1 MGKSQSTTPR
11 TIAEYIASLPE
22 PRRSE
27 VEEIHALIR
36 ETVPHLEPSI
46 MYGMIGYGRFHYRY
60 ATGREGDSCILG
72 LAGRKQYV
80 SVYVLGVSEEQRAAL
95 PTADIGVGCIRF
107 RRLEGVDREALRR
120 VIREKAETD
129 PAPWGAVE
137 A

>member
-1 MGKSQSTTPR
+1 VSQKSPATV
-11 TIAEYIASLPE
+11 AEYIASLPE

-27 VEEIHALIR
+27 VEELHALIR
-36 ETVPHLEPSI
+36 ETAPHLEPSI

>member
-1 MGKSQSTTPR
+1 VSQSRSKGPTTVD
-11 TIAEYIASLPE
+11 EYLASLPE
-22 PRRSE
+22 PRRGE

-36 ETVPHLEPSI
+36 ETVPHLEPTI

-60 ATGREGDSCILG
+60 ASGREGDSCILG

-107 RRLEGVDREALRR
+107 RRLDGVDREALRR
-120 VIREKAETD
+120 VIREKSETD
-129 PAPWGAVE
+129 PAEWGAVE